1 MLAVL
6 LATSLGL
13 AQEPATEA
21 PAYALDEATELTTV
35 DSRTMAWLEPRRSR
49 LPQNPYGHVDFT
61 AYTLEWGEARLGL
74 ASMQAGVLPRTQVGT
89 APALLA
95 LGVQNLSAKVNPLRL
110 GPVDLSVDGH
120 HYRLPLGDFTASKSG
135 WGNTLSVQVVGGWSL
150 HGGWSHTWLR
160 ANGTPD
166 VSGAIG
172 LLPATIYGVELAEL
186 DLEARAGELDIQASA
201 QATSVHVATDLR
213 LNRRDSIVL
222 QGQAMVWGV
231 VDAGVELPEL
241 PPLFGFDTA
250 LEAASEGAVPISE
263 AYVASA
269 AWQFSWKHVDL
280 RMGVGT
286 SSVPGA
292 WLLQSTELSIRSFGA
307 TRGQERR
314 MKRGWRTDR
323 RRVAKSSRR
332 GVPVELL

>member
-1 MLAVL
+1 MLAVWL
-6 LATSLGL
+6 VTSLGL
-13 AQEPATEA
+13 AQEPTTDN
-21 PAYALDEATELTTV
+21 PSYALDQATELSTV
-35 DSRTMAWLEPRRSR
+35 DARTLAWLEPKRSR
-49 LPQNPYGHVDFT
+49 LPQNPYGQVDFT
-61 AYTLEWGEARLGL
+61 AYTLEWGEARMGL
-74 ASMQAGVLPRTQVGT
+74 ASMQAGILPRTQVGT
-89 APALLA
+89 SPALLA
-95 LGVQNLSAKVNPLRL
+95 LGVQSMSAKVNPLRL

-150 HGGWSHTWLR
+150 HAGWSHTWFK
-160 ANGTPD
+160 AEGTPD
-166 VSGAIG
+166 LSGALG
-172 LLPATIYGVELAEL
+172 LLPATVYGVELAEL
-186 DLEARAGELDIQASA
+186 DLEARASELDVQASA

-241 PPLFGFDTA
+241 PPLFGFDSA

-280 RMGVGT
+280 RVGLGT

-292 WLLQSTELSIRSFGA
+292 WLLQSTELSIRTFGA

-323 RRVAKSSRR
+323 RRLAKSERR